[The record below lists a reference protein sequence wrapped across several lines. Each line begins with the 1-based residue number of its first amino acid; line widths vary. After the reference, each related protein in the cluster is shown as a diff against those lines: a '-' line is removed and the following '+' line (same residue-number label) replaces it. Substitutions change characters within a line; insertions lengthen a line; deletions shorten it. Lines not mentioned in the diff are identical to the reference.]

1 MTMDERKD
9 AYENQLIGA
18 FIFAMGYVAGQR
30 GYKNMVLNLH
40 QQTPLDSIYGD
51 LFAGDAKCVAIEF
64 KRRFTNWR
72 EEQDKWDHA
81 AAADFVE
88 GYLPRN
94 LSMRGHL
101 FAYGE
106 SKSGHHQGLWVSMFE
121 EAVFGCGAEAQRDSV
136 AGIPKAARHDRQVQ
150 EQPFQTLIN
159 DLLPEPGEPG
169 NVHFGVSPEELRTYL
184 RKLSQ
189 FRQSEENAGTSDRW
203 LAVAVSS
210 DGVQMLRADSLDLL
224 MDLLDD
230 PHAPASQPSAAP
242 SPVPSGPRP

>member
-1 MTMDERKD
+1 MDEIKD

-18 FIFAMGYVAGQR
+18 FIFAMGYVAAQR
-30 GYKNMVLNLH
+30 GYDNMVLDLY

-51 LFAGDAKCVAIEF
+51 LFVGDAKCVAIEF
-64 KRRFTNWR
+64 KRKFTNWR
-72 EEQDKWDHA
+72 EEQEKWDHV

-88 GYLPRN
+88 GNLPRN

-106 SKSGHHQGLWVSMFE
+106 SQSGHHQGLWVSKFE
-121 EAVFGCGAEAQRDSV
+121 EAVFGCGAEAQRQSV
-136 AGIPKAARHDRQVQ
+136 AGIPKAGRNVRQVQ

-159 DLLPEPGEPG
+159 DLLPEQGKLG
-169 NVHFGVSPEELRTYL
+169 NLHFGVSPEDLRTYL

-189 FRQSEENAGTSDRW
+189 FRHNQENTGTSDRW

-210 DGVQMLRADSLDLL
+210 EGVQMLRADSLELL
-224 MDLLDD
+224 MSLLDD
-230 PHAPASQPSAAP
+230 PHAPASQPSAASPP
-242 SPVPSGPRP
+242 SRSGPRP